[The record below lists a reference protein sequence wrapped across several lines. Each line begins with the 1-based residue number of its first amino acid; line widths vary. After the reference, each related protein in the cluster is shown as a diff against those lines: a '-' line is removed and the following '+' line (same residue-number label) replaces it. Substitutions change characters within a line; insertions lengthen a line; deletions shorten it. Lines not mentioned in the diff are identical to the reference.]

1 MKKYETSIPQVTEL
15 QQQPAEDTR
24 RHLFTTAAGV
34 ILPLL
39 QALATGLIVF
49 VLAGFYAWL
58 LRSPVWWKWGAVIAG
73 AVVLV
78 TWLVML
84 WRWLSLTRPLE
95 QITGI
100 DLNRDGHIGPP
111 PVLKVQLTSED
122 KRQTQIV
129 EIPYPERLPTLARGL
144 LGGVGLAER
153 NWAGHRKL
161 YSQPE
166 FYKVLEALKAAGWI
180 RYKNRF
186 EPRNGY
192 ELTPSGR
199 AVMVRAASPSPAP
212 AADSVLDASWSTD
225 SQ

>member
-111 PVLKVQLTSED
+111 PVVKVQLTSED
-122 KRQTQIV
+122 KRYTQIV
-129 EIPYPERLPTLARGL
+129 EIPYPDRLPILARGL
-144 LGGVGLAER
+144 LGGRPVSER
-153 NWAGHRKL
+153 EWSGHRKL
-161 YSQPE
+161 YSQHE
-166 FYKVLEALKAAGWI
+166 WLAVRSVLESRGLI
-180 RYKNRF
+180 RLKNRW
-186 EPRNGY
+186 EPRRGF
-192 ELTPSGR
+192 ELSPSGR
-199 AVMVRAASPSPAP
+199 AMMAKFASPSPTPDAYDVQI
-212 AADSVLDASWSTD
+212 AD
-225 SQ
+225 Q